1 MTLRLFS
8 RLCGLV
14 AVVAAL
20 LVLAG
25 WAWDVPALEALFPG
39 FPATQPTTALVIG
52 LLGGGLL
59 SAASDRPPARGLARA
74 LSVLVALI
82 CVATI
87 LAYAGFDIGVDRW
100 LFPDRVAEQRFIP
113 HPGRMGQMTITCA
126 LLLAFAI
133 AAKARRRWPRTA
145 VGAATVAL
153 LLAAAASLAFV
164 FNAGT
169 AGFASVSIPTAAVLA
184 VLGAGVL
191 AAPPLT
197 GWPRRLTLDT
207 PGGAVSR
214 LLLPLAVLT
223 PAGIGAIALIATRE
237 GYFSP
242 DFRLAVVCAVTATAF
257 GAMVIWAADRI
268 DALEAA
274 RQQLRHRAAEAQAG
288 ETRLRAVADAVPGLL
303 FEGDAEGR
311 NTYVNAR
318 YLAYTG
324 LPFDELLG
332 EGWRQVVHPD
342 DLGPLYAVWIDAVRE
357 VHPVQQEVRIRRAD
371 GAWRWFMLRAAP
383 ARDAEGQVE
392 KWIGVATDITD
403 QREAMELQRTLLQE
417 VSHRVKNSLA
427 LVSSLLGLQ
436 ARTLQDAP
444 RRALE
449 DAAARVHAVARVH
462 DQLWRG
468 AGMREIDLSAFLTDL
483 CAAVAGTAPQHATR
497 VDAEPAV
504 VSADLAVPLGL
515 LVNELLTNAYKYAYP
530 EGEGGEVQVRGASAP
545 GGRYRLEVTDRGRG
559 LPADFN
565 LAGSRESLG
574 MRVVTSLAAQLGG
587 ELTAGSAEPGARFT
601 LEFPLGAAAPSSPE

>member
-1 MTLRLFS
+1 
-8 RLCGLV
+8 
-14 AVVAAL
+14 
-20 LVLAG
+20 
-25 WAWDVPALEALFPG
+25 
-39 FPATQPTTALVIG
+39 
-52 LLGGGLL
+52 
-59 SAASDRPPARGLARA
+59 
-74 LSVLVALI
+74 
-82 CVATI
+82 
-87 LAYAGFDIGVDRW
+87 
-100 LFPDRVAEQRFIP
+100 
-113 HPGRMGQMTITCA
+113 
-126 LLLAFAI
+126 
-133 AAKARRRWPRTA
+133 
-145 VGAATVAL
+145 
-153 LLAAAASLAFV
+153 
-164 FNAGT
+164 
-169 AGFASVSIPTAAVLA
+169 

-207 PGGAVSR
+207 PGGAASR

-223 PAGIGAIALIATRE
+223 PASVGAVALIATRE

-288 ETRLRAVADAVPGLL
+288 ETRLRMVADAVPGLL
-303 FEGDAEGR
+303 FEGDAEGG
-311 NTYVNAR
+311 NTYVNAQ

-324 LPFDELLG
+324 LPFEALLG
-332 EGWRQVVHPD
+332 DGWQQVVHPD
-342 DLGPLYAVWIDAVRE
+342 DLASLYTVWFGAVRE
-357 VHPVQQEVRIRRAD
+357 VRPVQHEVRIRRAD
-371 GAWRWFMLRAAP
+371 GIWRWFMLRAAP
-383 ARDAEGQVE
+383 ARDAEGRVA

-403 QREAMELQRTLLQE
+403 QREALELQRTLLQE

-444 RRALE
+444 RRALQ

-497 VDAEPAV
+497 VEAEPAV

-530 EGEGGEVQVRGASAP
+530 EGEGGEVQVKGAAAP
-545 GGRYRLEVTDRGRG
+545 GGRYRLEVSDRGRG
-559 LPADFN
+559 LPADFD
-565 LAGSRESLG
+565 LAGTRESLG

-587 ELTAGSAEPGARFT
+587 ELTADSAEPGARFT
-601 LEFPLGAAAPSSPE
+601 LEFPLGAAAPSPDA